1 MHQKHLRA
9 IAFVIRCSGAAM
21 TAYELATLL
30 ALPDAVWAAIS
41 AVIVSQEKLHDT
53 RSSLAGRIL
62 GTMIG
67 IAVSVAVSAMASRA
81 QAAVAMQMAA
91 AVAICALVTRRFPKL
106 RVAMYTCQI
115 VLLNADPS
123 VPVALIALTRAG
135 EVILGAITGYAFHH
149 AAELAMSALADA
161 NLMSRDALSR
171 RRVLA
176 GGSKDNRE

>member
-1 MHQKHLRA
+1 MHEKHVRA

-30 ALPDAVWAAIS
+30 ALPGAVWAAIS

-53 RSSLAGRIL
+53 RSSLAERIL

-81 QAAVAMQMAA
+81 QAAVAIQMAA

-123 VPVALIALTRAG
+123 VPVALIAL
-135 EVILGAITGYAFHH
+135 VILGAIMGYAFHH
-149 AAELAMSALADA
+149 AAELAVSALADA
-161 NLMSRDALSR
+161 DLTSRDALSR
-171 RRVLA
+171 CRVLA
-176 GGSKDNRE
+176 GGSEDNRE